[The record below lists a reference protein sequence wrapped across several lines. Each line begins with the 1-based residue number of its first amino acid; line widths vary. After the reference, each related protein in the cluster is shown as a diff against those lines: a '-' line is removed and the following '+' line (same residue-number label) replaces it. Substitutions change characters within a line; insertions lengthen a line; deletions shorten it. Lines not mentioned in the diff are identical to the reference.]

1 MKIFFGWILA
11 IIGGGGIV
19 IDIFIT
25 VGIGAGGDVLAG
37 FMLIEFVLAVI
48 GIALIVSGKKN
59 ESQSDK
65 PKPRPLL

>member
-19 IDIFIT
+19 IDLCIWAAMGPGG
-25 VGIGAGGDVLAG
+25 VGLTE
-37 FMLIEFVLAVI
+37 FMLIELLLAAI
-48 GIALIVSGKKN
+48 GAALILSGKKN
-59 ESQSDK
+59 EAQSDK